1 MLVSRRF
8 WTWYEVSDIA
18 FRNTP
23 VLDYFFPGIC
33 ILCVHRLTSFCGSCS
48 DWEQPRAQLF
58 FCVIKYRAVIQR
70 VVACHAEK
78 YESWT
83 PAWSLCWRVPI
94 KWKFNII
101 KGQYDIKTEKY
112 SILDWLVRT
121 ASWWFGLKS
130 LSCFALEWFQAEPS
144 FSFSVKSISYHVCFR
159 YTIVDRDIAM
169 FAISLTHP
177 ILIL

>member
-1 MLVSRRF
+1 MGGQKSMTYLAGRFYVDMSVRVVIFFISR
-8 WTWYEVSDIA
+8 
-18 FRNTP
+18 
-23 VLDYFFPGIC
+23 IC
-33 ILCVHRLTSFCGSCS
+33 ILCARRLTSFFGSCS

-58 FCVIKYRAVIQR
+58 FWRHKVSRRNTTCCR
-70 VVACHAEK
+70 VPRWK

-101 KGQYDIKTEKY
+101 KGQYDIKTETY

-130 LSCFALEWFQAEPS
+130 LSCFALEWFEPNHHS
-144 FSFSVKSISYHVCFR
+144 AILTSQSRITYVSV
-159 YTIVDRDIAM
+159 IV
-169 FAISLTHP
+169 STWHHQEP
-177 ILIL
+177 